1 MIIPVVFGH
10 DGAKVVVIDVAA
22 FVVLVLRVL
31 DHILRQIEAEGLEGD
46 LELL

>member
-1 MIIPVVFGH
+1 MLRH
-10 DGAKVVVIDVAA
+10 DGAEVIVVDVPVV
-22 FVVLVLRVL
+22 VVLVLRVL